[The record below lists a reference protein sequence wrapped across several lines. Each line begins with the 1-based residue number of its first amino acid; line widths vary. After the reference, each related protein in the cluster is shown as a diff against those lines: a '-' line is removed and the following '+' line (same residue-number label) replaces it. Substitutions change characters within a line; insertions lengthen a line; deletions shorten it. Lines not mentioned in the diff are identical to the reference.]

1 MTRSNTAKAAAPPVL
16 DADDEMNNRL
26 FFRLFQASNIYE
38 RQAQRELNF
47 SAIQGAVLGAL
58 SREPVD
64 GIGFSD
70 LVEYLVVSRQ
80 NLDGVLKRLEKQG
93 YAERVENP
101 TNRRVKMVRLTKA
114 GLRAWDELFENSLRF
129 YRQGTEGIAPEEK
142 AAFVETLGRVGRS
155 LRSIKLREP
164 APKPKAASKRAPP
177 SK

>member
-1 MTRSNTAKAAAPPVL
+1 MTRSTTAKAAAPPAL
-16 DADDEMNNRL
+16 KPDDEMNNRL

-93 YAERVENP
+93 FVERVENP
-101 TNRRVKMVRLTKA
+101 TNRRIKMVRLTKTGA
-114 GLRAWDELFENSLRF
+114 RAWDDLFDASLRF
-129 YRQGTEGIAPEEK
+129 YRQGSEGVTLEEK
-142 AAFVETLGRVGRS
+142 AAFVETLGRIGRS
-155 LRSIKLREP
+155 MRGIRLET
-164 APKPKAASKRAPP
+164 APKRKASSK
-177 SK
+177 

>member
-1 MTRSNTAKAAAPPVL
+1 MTRSTTAKAASPPAL
-16 DADDEMNNRL
+16 KPDDEMNNRL

-93 YAERVENP
+93 YVERVENP
-101 TNRRVKMVRLTKA
+101 TNRRIKMVRLTKA
-114 GLRAWDELFENSLRF
+114 GHRAWADLFDASLRF
-129 YRQGTEGIAPEEK
+129 YRQGSEGVSLEEK
-142 AAFVETLGRVGRS
+142 AAFVETLGRIGRAM
-155 LRSIKLREP
+155 RSIKLDTP
-164 APKPKAASKRAPP
+164 AKRKASSK
-177 SK
+177 

>member
-1 MTRSNTAKAAAPPVL
+1 MTRSNTARAASPSALKP
-16 DADDEMNNRL
+16 DDETNNRL

-64 GIGFSD
+64 GVGFSD

-93 YAERVENP
+93 FVERVENP

-114 GLRAWDELFENSLRF
+114 GHRAWAELFDSSLRF
-129 YRQGTEGIAPEEK
+129 YRQGTDGVSPEEK
-142 AAFVETLGRVGRS
+142 VAFVETLGRISRAM
-155 LRSIKLREP
+155 RTIKLDTP
-164 APKPKAASKRAPP
+164 PKRKTSSK
-177 SK
+177 

>member
-1 MTRSNTAKAAAPPVL
+1 MTRSKTAKAISPPVL
-16 DADDEMNNRL
+16 TPDDETNNRL

-80 NLDGVLKRLEKQG
+80 NLDGVLKRLEKLD
-93 YAERVENP
+93 YVERVENP
-101 TNRRVKMVRLTKA
+101 ANRRVKMVRLTKA
-114 GLRAWDELFENSLRF
+114 GARAWEALFEASLRF
-129 YRQGTEGIAPEEK
+129 YRQGTEGVSLEEK
-142 AAFVETLGRVGRS
+142 AAFVETLGRIGRAMRGIR
-155 LRSIKLREP
+155 LEP
-164 APKPKAASKRAPP
+164 APKRKPSSK
-177 SK
+177 

>member
-1 MTRSNTAKAAAPPVL
+1 MSRSTTAKAASPPAL
-16 DADDEMNNRL
+16 KPDDEMNNRL

-58 SREPVD
+58 SRAPVD

-93 YAERVENP
+93 YVERVENP
-101 TNRRVKMVRLTKA
+101 TNRRVKMVRLTRA
-114 GLRAWDELFENSLRF
+114 GARAWDDLFDKSLRF
-129 YRQGTEGIAPEEK
+129 FRQGAEGLSHEEK
-142 AAFVETLGRVGRS
+142 AAFVDTLGRIGR
-155 LRSIKLREP
+155 KLRAFKLEP
-164 APKPKAASKRAPP
+164 APKPKAIKPRRPP